1 MKTGLIAERLFSG
14 TKSITF
20 DFYENPVFLKGIKLK
35 RFDNVLENQFSSYVE
50 KRGVKSL
57 RFTGFISSFYCFALL
72 FRDYEL
78 THDERSIFFRALQG
92 LILVSLSGLTFMKK
106 IRSKSTYL
114 AMGGSFCILFL
125 QAYMHHVKIVPP
137 YALGNTV
144 PLLIFAVAIGLGLSF
159 NKSLL
164 TNAGMILFMFGGAF
178 VYNEAG
184 YQINLVNIL
193 LNFGIATGIAFLDER
208 ELRIGFYRL
217 QKVRELNK
225 ELEAA
230 DKAKLE
236 LLSVISHD
244 ITGPLTNL
252 NSSIELKD
260 SELLSDKDLKYIF
273 KETNLKISSI
283 THLLYSLTNW
293 AKSQMDGFK
302 PNFAETALS
311 DVLEIVNSGIRSHTK
326 DKSISIEMNV
336 DTERTIITDRNM
348 LSIIIRN
355 ILANSIKYSQ
365 SGGEI
370 SISEKVD
377 SNTLRLFIRDQG
389 KGMSPEECQKL
400 FAKVN
405 DSKDGTHNELGTGL
419 GMYMSKKMA
428 RHLNIDISVE
438 SEIGIGSSFE
448 LKIPLS

>member
-273 KETNLKISSI
+273 KETNLKIRDLEEKQRVPDEADRRPLPRCPFAPHPGQPRTPWPGPRKHPDNRRSDLASI
-283 THLLYSLTNW
+283 CAVRPRHRRAGGLYARCDAPLCRQGGRSCRIH
-293 AKSQMDGFK
+293 
-302 PNFAETALS
+302 ALRAG
-311 DVLEIVNSGIRSHTK
+311 LAGHT
-326 DKSISIEMNV
+326 D
-336 DTERTIITDRNM
+336 ERQRRGRF
-348 LSIIIRN
+348 L
-355 ILANSIKYSQ
+355 
-365 SGGEI
+365 
-370 SISEKVD
+370 
-377 SNTLRLFIRDQG
+377 
-389 KGMSPEECQKL
+389 
-400 FAKVN
+400 
-405 DSKDGTHNELGTGL
+405 
-419 GMYMSKKMA
+419 
-428 RHLNIDISVE
+428 
-438 SEIGIGSSFE
+438 
-448 LKIPLS
+448 